1 MNRYIRYAALIGSCL
16 LVSACEQ
23 GTAPAP
29 STFIPK
35 ATFVSA
41 SSVKID
47 TRIAGLSWDPEAY
60 FIALAGCQI
69 DPSHVPM
76 CKPCPV
82 CNPFPPFI
90 SEGLPMFSRAAV
102 TGAAISA
109 WDPITQATVGT
120 PVPPAPNGFFEV
132 EGVPSRDDVP
142 FFMYSSGD
150 GTTNDPP
157 PPPNGPGFP
166 GPGVVKTTYLPTVS
180 LRPINTMFSTCTS
193 QEAVVIGRNGV
204 LEAVAKHLTT
214 NLGRPTVVDDFMD
227 PTQYHS
233 VAVVVTHHAGNQ
245 ALRAPADGISL
256 EGTQG
261 EVYVLDWTPPDA
273 DPLRSARGFKVSTTL
288 ATSPVGFYV
297 VLMRATSPRPD
308 TITYKFADTKTDS
321 VARRPWAFRELQI
334 PPYSGVV
341 SYIGAQAG
349 YAPSND
355 IPHSSLGIPP
365 NLCIPGVL

>member
-29 STFIPK
+29 STFIPTT
-35 ATFVSA
+35 TFVPA

-69 DPSHVPM
+69 DGSHVPM
-76 CKPCPV
+76 CRPCPV
-82 CNPFPPFI
+82 CDPFPPFL

-120 PVPPAPNGFFEV
+120 PIAPAPNGFFEV
-132 EGVPSRDDVP
+132 EGVPSRADVP
-142 FFMYSSGD
+142 FFMFSSGE
-150 GTTNDPP
+150 GTTNEPP
-157 PPPNGPGFP
+157 LPPNGPGYP
-166 GPGVVKTTYLPTVS
+166 GPTIVPTTYFPTVS
-180 LRPINTMFSTCTS
+180 MRPINTMFSTCTS
-193 QEAVVIGRNGV
+193 QESVVIGRNGV
-204 LEAVAKHLTT
+204 LEAVAKHLTE
-214 NLGRPTVVDDFMD
+214 NLGRPTLVADFMD
-227 PTQYHS
+227 PTRYHS

-261 EVYVLDWTPPDA
+261 EVYVLDWAPLPA
-273 DPLRSARGFKVSTTL
+273 DTLRSARGFIVTNE
-288 ATSPVGFYV
+288 ATSPVGFNV
-297 VLMRATSPRPD
+297 VLMRATNPRPEA
-308 TITYKFADTKTDS
+308 ITYKFNDTKTDS
-321 VARRPWAFRELQI
+321 VSRRPWAFRELQI
-334 PPYSGVV
+334 PPFAGMVT
-341 SYIGAQAG
+341 YIGAQAG
-349 YAPSND
+349 YAPVD
-355 IPHSSLGIPP
+355 GIPRSSLGIPP
-365 NLCIPGVL
+365 YLCVPGVL

>member
-29 STFIPK
+29 STFIPT
-35 ATFVSA
+35 ATFVPA
-41 SSVKID
+41 SSVRLD

-60 FIALAGCQI
+60 FIALAGCGI

-76 CKPCPV
+76 CRPCPV

-90 SEGLPMFSRAAV
+90 AEGLPMFSRAAV

-109 WDPITQATVGT
+109 WDPVTQAAVGT

-132 EGVPSRDDVP
+132 EGVPSRADVP
-142 FFMYSSGD
+142 FYMFSAGD

-157 PPPNGPGFP
+157 SPPAGPGFP
-166 GPGVVKTTYLPTVS
+166 GPAVVKTTYFPTVS
-180 LRPINTMFSTCTS
+180 TRPINTMFSTCTS
-193 QEAVVIGRNGV
+193 MEAVSIGRNGV
-204 LEAVAKHLTT
+204 LEAVAKYLTSQ
-214 NLGRPTVVDDFMD
+214 GRPTVVTDFMD
-227 PTQYHS
+227 PTRYHS

-261 EVYVLDWTPPDA
+261 EVYVLDWAPLPA
-273 DPLRSARGFKVSTTL
+273 DSLRSARGFIVTTA
-288 ATSPVGFYV
+288 ATSPVGFNV

-308 TITYKFADTKTDS
+308 TITYKFRDTRTDS
-321 VARRPWAFRELQI
+321 AARRPWAFRELQE
-334 PPYSGVV
+334 PPHAGVV
-341 SYIGAQAG
+341 TYIGAQAG
-349 YAPSND
+349 YKPPDD
-355 IPHSSLGIPP
+355 IPRASLGIPP
-365 NLCIPGVL
+365 NACVPGVL